1 MADWSKGTINI
12 DGEAREFTLPEY
24 SRESTQADMLKALS
38 KLAGLTTEEV
48 KTLDEVLK
56 ETKNRTKTSKEE
68 KEILKTGF
76 DKLTKVTQERNEK
89 EFEGFEKGF
98 TKAGGALG
106 KSVSFVAKTLSGV
119 FLASVT
125 VVTGK
130 FNQLGQVFNDL
141 TKQGLAF
148 DEAQGM
154 SVMGQIKAFN
164 QLGMSTEEAANF
176 MMDTARAT
184 RTLQGGLV
192 NQLEQFQDLTK
203 FGGALGMTLE
213 DSVKV
218 FGEEINRRT
227 QYLGLGQLNAQQL
240 SNMNKGIADTVKK
253 QVKFAQ
259 ALGVS
264 TEEIQGFVDSVLGQN
279 GTFASALLRMPE
291 AARDSM
297 LKGATDFVG
306 TMRAL
311 GGQVGGELG
320 AATLEAA
327 TFGAIGF
334 SDAAANFMMVLPS
347 MADTMNKAI
356 SEFEAGTLDGADMA
370 QQFAGQLG
378 NLSQME
384 RDRVFAFARA
394 GDETAKE
401 LAKAVVAFEQSEKRL
416 KQMNKDLNINGVQA
430 GFNAFNTILKRIGT
444 IFDEIIN
451 TFAQGFGEGIG
462 DISGSLQNLQNNIIM
477 LINKLVGGILNA
489 EEGLL
494 GFSKAVGKK
503 TAEFIDYLNGML
515 TALVDSNLT
524 LQEFG
529 NIVYDSTMNMLEKF
543 GDALVDGLVNALEAL
558 FTHPKVVGAFA
569 ALLAMSMNPFGG
581 KGKGSNRVLQYLGL
595 SSLVS
600 EFLPGS
606 TPNTPP
612 PPPPPP
618 PTPTPTGPGGKT
630 PMPPGTILGADGK
643 PINTAA
649 DVDTSKTKTN
659 TKAKNLIKGGARV
672 AGKILWPLAV
682 FTAVS
687 DAVDGYQNAGDGTEG
702 TMEKLG
708 NSLEAV
714 ASGLTFGLIGDSAS
728 EQREKKLKRA
738 DIQKNLASTP
748 ISSYDPTNL
757 DTLKDLREKMTGK
770 DKDLYKDL
778 VAQILDKSAVAG
790 QSTGGTGGMNKEE
803 RAGTFTDDKDF
814 LVLRALD
821 RLIKLQEKNNKTNK
835 EIADNV

>member
-24 SRESTQADMLKALS
+24 SRESTQADMLKALN

-56 ETKNRTKTSKEE
+56 ETKDQTKTSKEE
-68 KEILKTGF
+68 KELLKTGF
-76 DKLTKVTQERNEK
+76 EKLAKVTQERKEK
-89 EFEGFEKGF
+89 EFAGFETIL
-98 TKAGGALG
+98 TKTGGVLG
-106 KSVSFVAKTLSGV
+106 KAVSLSAKVLTGT
-119 FLASVT
+119 FLASLT

-130 FNQLGQVFNDL
+130 FNQLGQIFNDL

-154 SVMGQIKAFN
+154 SVMSQIKAFN
-164 QLGMSTEEAANF
+164 QLGMSTEQAANF

-227 QYLGLGQLNAQQL
+227 QYLGLGQLNARQL

-264 TEEIQGFVDSVLGQN
+264 TEEIQGFVDSVLGEN
-279 GTFASALLRMPE
+279 GTFASALIRMPE

-347 MADTMNKAI
+347 MAGTMNKAI
-356 SEFEAGTLDGADMA
+356 KEFEAGTLDGADMA

-444 IFDEIIN
+444 IFDEVIN

-462 DISGSLQNLQNNIIM
+462 DISGSLQNLQNNIIYF
-477 LINKLVGGILNA
+477 INKLLGGTGSA
-489 EEGLL
+489 ERGLENFAKNI
-494 GFSKAVGKK
+494 GRK
-503 TAEFIDYLNGML
+503 TAEFIDYLNGMF
-515 TALVDSNLT
+515 TALADSNMT
-524 LQEFG
+524 LKEFG
-529 NIVYDSTMNMLEKF
+529 NIVYEYTMNMLDRF
-543 GDALVDGLVNALEAL
+543 GDALIDGLVNALEAL
-558 FTHPKVVGAFA
+558 FTHPTVVGAFA
-569 ALLAMSMNPFGG
+569 ALLAMRMIPFGG
-581 KGKGSNRVLQYLGL
+581 KNFNKMLAALGITGL
-595 SSLVS
+595 ATT
-600 EFLPGS
+600 PGS
-606 TPNTPP
+606 TTPP
-612 PPPPPP
+612 PAPGSKAS
-618 PTPTPTGPGGKT
+618 TSPGGK
-630 PMPPGTILGADGK
+630 PSMILGPDGK
-643 PINTAA
+643 PIKT
-649 DVDTSKTKTN
+649 DVDVDASKNKTN
-659 TKAKNLIKGGARV
+659 TKAKNLVKGGGKV
-672 AGKILWPLAV
+672 AGKVLWPLAV

-687 DAVDGYQNAGDGTEG
+687 DAVDGYQNAGTGDEG
-702 TMEKLG
+702 MLEKLG
-708 NSLEAV
+708 NSVEAV
-714 ASGLTFGLIGDSAS
+714 ASGLTFGLIGRNAD
-728 EQREKKLKRA
+728 EQREYKIQQEKERKRIA
-738 DIQKNLASTP
+738 TTN
-748 ISSYDPTNL
+748 YDPTNL
-757 DTLKDLREKMTGK
+757 DDLKLLQEKLRSK
-770 DKDLYKDL
+770 DRDLYLEKIGQ
-778 VAQILDKSAVAG
+778 VLDKSELAG
-790 QSTGGTGGMNKEE
+790 TSIGGMGNKES
-803 RAGTFTDDKDF
+803 RAETFTDDSYI
-814 LVLRALD
+814 ALLNGVNK
-821 RLIKLQEKNNKTNK
+821 LIRLQEKNNKTNK

>member
-12 DGEAREFTLPEY
+12 DGESREFTLPEY
-24 SRESTQADMLKALS
+24 SRESTQADMLKALN

-56 ETKNRTKTSKEE
+56 ETKDANKTSQEE
-68 KEILKTGF
+68 KELLKTGF
-76 DKLTKVTQERNEK
+76 EKLTKATKDQKEK
-89 EFEGFEKGF
+89 EFAGFETVF

-106 KSVSFVAKTLSGV
+106 KVVGFTAKVLSGA
-119 FLASVT
+119 FLTSVT

-154 SVMGQIKAFN
+154 SVMSQIKAFN

-227 QYLGLGQLNAQQL
+227 QYLGLGQLNARQL
-240 SNMNKGIADTVKK
+240 ANMNKGIADTVKK
-253 QVKFAQ
+253 QVQFAQ

-264 TEEIQGFVDSVLGQN
+264 TEEIQGFVDSVLGEN

-347 MADTMNKAI
+347 MAGTMNKAI
-356 SEFEAGTLDGADMA
+356 KEFEAGTLDGADMA

-444 IFDEIIN
+444 IFDEVIN

-462 DISGSLQNLQNNIIM
+462 DISGSLQNLQNNIIYF
-477 LINKLVGGILNA
+477 INKLLGGTGSA
-489 EEGLL
+489 ERGLENFAKKI
-494 GFSKAVGKK
+494 GRK
-503 TAEFIDYLNGML
+503 TAEFIDYLNGMF
-515 TALVDSNLT
+515 TALADSNMT
-524 LQEFG
+524 LKEFG
-529 NIVYDSTMNMLEKF
+529 NIVYEYTMNMLDKF

-569 ALLAMSMNPFGG
+569 ALLAMRMIPFGG
-581 KGKGSNRVLQYLGL
+581 KNFSKMLTALGITGL
-595 SSLVS
+595 AT
-600 EFLPGS
+600 GA
-606 TPNTPP
+606 
-612 PPPPPP
+612 
-618 PTPTPTGPGGKT
+618 TPTPGDKTKT
-630 PMPPGTILGADGK
+630 PTSSKTPTILGADGK
-643 PINTAA
+643 PIKTDA
-649 DVDTSKTKTN
+649 DVDASKTKTN
-659 TKAKNLIKGGARV
+659 TKAKNLIKGGGRF
-672 AGKILWPLAV
+672 AGKVLWPLAV

-702 TMEKLG
+702 MIEKLG
-708 NSLEAV
+708 NSVEAV

-728 EQREKKLKRA
+728 EQREKKLRRA

-790 QSTGGTGGMNKEE
+790 QSTGGTGRMNKEE
-803 RAGTFTDDKDF
+803 RADTFTDDRDF

-821 RLIKLQEKNNKTNK
+821 KLIKLQEKNNKTNK

>member
-12 DGEAREFTLPEY
+12 DGESREFTLPEY
-24 SRESTQADMLKALS
+24 SRESTQADMLKALN

-56 ETKNRTKTSKEE
+56 ETKDQNKTSKEE
-68 KEILKTGF
+68 KELLKTGF
-76 DKLTKVTQERNEK
+76 EKLTKVTKDQKEK
-89 EFEGFEKGF
+89 EFQGFETKL

-106 KSVSFVAKTLSGV
+106 KVVGFTAKVLSGA
-119 FLASVT
+119 FLTSLT

-154 SVMGQIKAFN
+154 SVMSQIKAFN

-227 QYLGLGQLNAQQL
+227 QYLGLGQLNARQL

-264 TEEIQGFVDSVLGQN
+264 TVEIQGFVDSVLGDN
-279 GTFASALLRMPE
+279 GTFTSALLRVPE

-311 GGQVGGELG
+311 GGKVGGELG

-334 SDAAANFMMVLPS
+334 SDAATNFMTVLPS
-347 MADTMNKAI
+347 MAGTMNKAI
-356 SEFEAGTLDGADMA
+356 KEFEAGTLDGADMA

-462 DISGSLQNLQNNIIM
+462 DISGGLQNLQNNIIRF
-477 LINKLVGGILNA
+477 INKLLGGATGA
-489 EEGLL
+489 ESGLMDF
-494 GFSKAVGKK
+494 GKRVGKK
-503 TAEFIDYLNGML
+503 AAEIIDFLNGMF
-515 TALVDSNLT
+515 TALVDSGMSLGELGQIIKDKALAMLT
-524 LQEFG
+524 D
-529 NIVYDSTMNMLEKF
+529 IK
-543 GDALVDGLVNALEAL
+543 DAFIDGLISGIEAL
-558 FTHPKVVGAFA
+558 FTHPLVVA
-569 ALLAMSMNPFGG
+569 ALVTRLAFGALG
-581 KGKGSNRVLQYLGL
+581 GPRGPLGL
-595 SSLVS
+595 KNIGRNLRGKDSKG
-600 EFLPGS
+600 PKNA
-606 TPNTPP
+606 TP
-612 PPPPPP
+612 
-618 PTPTPTGPGGKT
+618 KT
-630 PMPPGTILGADGK
+630 
-643 PINTAA
+643 
-649 DVDTSKTKTN
+649 DTKQTKTN
-659 TKAKNLIKGGARV
+659 IKVDKSADVKVDKPKTSNALKATKNVAKGVGKLAWPITLYFGLTAAADGYSYDSNASTM
-672 AGKILWPLAV
+672 GKI
-682 FTAVS
+682 T
-687 DAVDGYQNAGDGTEG
+687 NATE
-702 TMEKLG
+702 
-708 NSLEAV
+708 SV
-714 ASGLTFGLIGDSAS
+714 ANELTFGLIGRSV
-728 EQREKKLKRA
+728 EEKKQRKE
-738 DIQKNLASTP
+738 IQTNLASTP

-757 DTLKDLREKMTGK
+757 DTLKDLREKMTGR

-790 QSTGGTGGMNKEE
+790 QSTGGTGRMNKEE
-803 RAGTFTDDKDF
+803 RASTFTDDKDF

-821 RLIKLQEKNNKTNK
+821 KLIKLQEKNNKTNK